1 MDPRIR
7 IRIRTKMSRIRNTGS
22 QILYMHR
29 ILLQLR
35 ALETLKLSLNS
46 LNAEKTMA
54 ERQLKEDRAIKTQK
68 EEEIQ

>member
-1 MDPRIR
+1 V
-7 IRIRTKMSRIRNTGS
+7 
-22 QILYMHR
+22 HR

-35 ALETLKLSLNS
+35 ALESLKLSVNS